1 MARKALD
8 LHCDTLMKIAKSGD
22 LNENQSAMSP

>member
-8 LHCDTLMKIAKSGD
+8 LHCDTLMKLPKSGNLD
-22 LNENQSAMSP
+22 EKKNMVTL